1 MLDLPVTMKD
11 GSSIVVRRVA
21 EALPMLKIDSDQV
34 RMRHQRAAG
43 SGMLPCSIVHLLR
56 HLMALDMRPRRAGGL
71 RIDGGSGPGRMAH
84 DMSLRKERAK
94 PMNVMTVKPTA
105 ELETK
110 TGYRFVVRP
119 AEESDDGDLTAFFE
133 EHVTKDDLRFR
144 FLSPIQ
150 HVTPKQIEAMT
161 HIDHRQTE
169 DFLAFAPGSDEII
182 ASAILAADKTMQT
195 AEVAF
200 TVHAD
205 LKGKGIESRLLEYV
219 TAQARARGIKKL
231 QAIESRENICAITLE
246 RELGFKSKGIDGEPM
261 LMLLEAAL

>member
-1 MLDLPVTMKD
+1 MNSMTINPV
-11 GSSIVVRRVA
+11 V
-21 EALPMLKIDSDQV
+21 
-34 RMRHQRAAG
+34 
-43 SGMLPCSIVHLLR
+43 
-56 HLMALDMRPRRAGGL
+56 
-71 RIDGGSGPGRMAH
+71 
-84 DMSLRKERAK
+84 
-94 PMNVMTVKPTA
+94 

-110 TGYRFVVRP
+110 SGFLLAVRP
-119 AEESDDGDLTAFFE
+119 ADESDDAALTAFFE

-150 HVTPKQIEAMT
+150 HVTQSQIEAMT

-182 ASAILAADKTMQT
+182 GCAVLAADKAMQT

-205 LKGKGIESRLLEYV
+205 LKGKGIESRLLEYI

-231 QAIESRENICAITLE
+231 QAIENRENHCTITLK
-246 RELGFKSKGIDGEPM
+246 REMGFKAKGIDGEPM
-261 LMLLEAAL
+261 LMLLEASL